1 MLSNNQL
8 YVLVAPACITAL
20 GGLLGLCWLI
30 QRRSLFLLWT
40 ACGLVLTGIGLSW
53 QSIIPKAE
61 LSRWAVYTGAIYL
74 AGAWFCTL
82 GVAHKFSVSA
92 FPKTSAVVSALVL
105 AILYQN
111 SAVQDSIAVRT
122 LWLNLGLG
130 IIHFL
135 PFPAIVR
142 RPASKDRLERLLY
155 WSYGLFAIYTMLR
168 PAMVLVLGFTE
179 LKDMTVS
186 IYWLVTMLGS
196 LLFSLLFSGLLL
208 IVAMRDATLVL
219 RDERNHDSLTGLLN
233 RRAFWEAA
241 EKLNQ
246 QPGVGPVSILIG
258 DIDHFKQVNDNW
270 GHEYGDMVLKAVARA
285 MLESVRSEDLVARFG
300 GEEFVLLL
308 TRSDLETAEQ
318 VAQRIRA
325 KVSASG
331 YVQQPGQGV
340 TMSFGVASLAFD
352 ANLRQVVSAAD
363 RLLYQAKESGRDQV
377 AVEPLFAPVA
387 MA

>member
-8 YVLVAPACITAL
+8 YVLVAPACITVL

-40 ACGLVLTGIGLSW
+40 ACGLVLTGIGLGW
-53 QSIIPKAE
+53 QSIIPKTE

-74 AGAWFCTL
+74 SGAWLCTL

-92 FPKTSAVVSALVL
+92 FPKISAVVAALVL

-142 RPASKDRLERLLY
+142 RQASKDRLEKLLY

-208 IVAMRDATLVL
+208 IVAMRDAMLTL

-241 EKLNQ
+241 EKLNRE
-246 QPGVGPVSILIG
+246 PGTGPISILIG
-258 DIDHFKQVNDNW
+258 DIDHFKQVNDSW
-270 GHEYGDMVLKAVARA
+270 GHEYGDMVLKAVAHA
-285 MLESVRSEDLVARFG
+285 MLENVRGEDLVARFG

-308 TRSDLETAEQ
+308 TRSDLEAAEQ

-331 YVQQPGQGV
+331 YVLQPGQGV
-340 TMSFGVASLAFD
+340 TMSFGIAALSFEASIP
-352 ANLRQVVSAAD
+352 QVVTAAD
-363 RLLYQAKESGRDQV
+363 RLLYQAKESGRDQI
-377 AVEPLFAPVA
+377 AVEPLLADAA